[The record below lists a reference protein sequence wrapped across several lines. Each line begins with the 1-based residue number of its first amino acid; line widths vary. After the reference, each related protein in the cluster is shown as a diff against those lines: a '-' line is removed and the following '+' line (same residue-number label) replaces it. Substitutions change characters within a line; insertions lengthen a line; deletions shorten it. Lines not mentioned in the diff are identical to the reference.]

1 MNEYENN
8 MPDLQEFDEEA
19 LKKESE
25 ELLEM
30 RPLTKENAVF
40 SRTEGGF
47 LALKVKMAGDKSHD
61 AGKEEADGSAS
72 HAEKVRLYDGESE
85 ASHSREYDRVNVY
98 LTFPLTNPEEFISIR
113 EADEKAKEI
122 GIIEQLSA
130 LEKDQQEMIRE
141 QIRLRYFM
149 PVITK
154 VLDVKEEYGY
164 AYWNVVTT
172 YGSVRF
178 TTQMSGDAVIS
189 LSDSRLL
196 VTDID
201 GNRYEIP
208 DFYQLSVAE
217 RKKLDLFI

>member
-1 MNEYENN
+1 MLFRSMEEHGNERQDLL
-8 MPDLQEFDEEA
+8 DLQEFDEEA

-30 RPLTKENAVF
+30 RLLTGENAQF

-47 LALKVKMAGDKSHD
+47 VALKYG
-61 AGKEEADGSAS
+61 
-72 HAEKVRLYDGESE
+72 EK
-85 ASHSREYDRVNVY
+85 EYDRVGVY

-113 EADEKAKEI
+113 EADEKAREI
-122 GIIEQLSA
+122 GIIEKLSQIPK
-130 LEKDQQEMIRE
+130 EQQEMLRE
-141 QIRLRYFM
+141 QIKLRYFM

-154 VLDVKEEYGY
+154 VLDVKDEYGY
-164 AYWNVVTT
+164 AYWNVVTSF
-172 YGSVRF
+172 GACRF
-178 TTQMSGDAVIS
+178 TTQMSGDAVIH

-208 DFYQLSVAE
+208 DFYQLNVME

>member
-1 MNEYENN
+1 MEGQENN
-8 MPDLQEFDEEA
+8 RQDLLDLQEFDEEA

-30 RPLTKENAVF
+30 HFLTGENARF
-40 SRTEGGF
+40 RRTEGGF
-47 LALKVKMAGDKSHD
+47 VALTVKEAGEEKHSETE
-61 AGKEEADGSAS
+61 AGT
-72 HAEKVRLYDGESE
+72 
-85 ASHSREYDRVNVY
+85 REYDRVGVY

-122 GIIEQLSA
+122 GIIEKLSQ
-130 LEKDQQEMIRE
+130 LEKDQQEMLRE
-141 QIRLRYFM
+141 QIKLRYFR

-154 VLDVKEEYGY
+154 VLDVKDEYGY
-164 AYWNVVTT
+164 AYWNVVTSF
-172 YGSVRF
+172 GACRF
-178 TTQMSGDAVIS
+178 TTHMGGDAVIH

-208 DFYQLSVAE
+208 DFYQLSVVE

>member
-1 MNEYENN
+1 MEGQENN
-8 MPDLQEFDEEA
+8 RQDLLDLQEFDEEA

-30 RPLTKENAVF
+30 RFLTGENAEF
-40 SRTEGGF
+40 TRTPGGF
-47 LALKVKMAGDKSHD
+47 IALKTGDK
-61 AGKEEADGSAS
+61 
-72 HAEKVRLYDGESE
+72 
-85 ASHSREYDRVNVY
+85 EYARVGVY

-113 EADEKAKEI
+113 ETDEKAKEI
-122 GIIEQLSA
+122 GLIESMDKFPR
-130 LEKDQQEMIRE
+130 EQQEMLRE
-141 QIRLRYFM
+141 QIKLRYFM

-154 VLDVKEEYGY
+154 ILDVKDEYGY

-172 YGSVRF
+172 FGACRF
-178 TTQMSGDAVIS
+178 TTQLSGDVVIH

-208 DFYQLSVAE
+208 DFYQLGVME

>member
-1 MNEYENN
+1 MEGNDNN
-8 MPDLQEFDEEA
+8 MPDLLDLDEFDEEA
-19 LKKESE
+19 LKAESA

-30 RPLTKENAVF
+30 RFLTEKNAVF
-40 SRTEGGF
+40 QRTEGGF
-47 LALKVKMAGDKSHD
+47 LSLTVKD
-61 AGKEEADGSAS
+61 AEGKPS
-72 HAEKVRLYDGESE
+72 K
-85 ASHSREYDRVNVY
+85 EYDRVGVY

-122 GIIEQLSA
+122 GMIEKLAS
-130 LEKDQQEMIRE
+130 LPGPQQEMLKE
-141 QIRLRYFM
+141 QIKLRYFM

-154 VLDVKEEYGY
+154 VLDVKDEYGY

-172 YGSVRF
+172 FGSCRF
-178 TTQMSGDAVIS
+178 TTQMSGDAVIH

-208 DFYQLSVAE
+208 DFYQLGVME

>member
-1 MNEYENN
+1 MEENSN
-8 MPDLQEFDEEA
+8 SMDLLNLQEFDEEA

-30 RPLTKENAVF
+30 RFLNRENAVF
-40 SRTEGGF
+40 SRTSGGF
-47 LALKVKMAGDKSHD
+47 LALKTTGMGGTFS
-61 AGKEEADGSAS
+61 KEYA
-72 HAEKVRLYDGESE
+72 
-85 ASHSREYDRVNVY
+85 RVGVY

-122 GIIEQLSA
+122 GIIEKLSQLP
-130 LEKDQQEMIRE
+130 EDQQEMLRE
-141 QIRLRYFM
+141 QIKLRYFM

-154 VLDVKEEYGY
+154 VLDVKDEYGY

-172 YGSVRF
+172 FGACRF
-178 TTQMSGDAVIS
+178 TTQMSGDAVIH

-208 DFYQLSVAE
+208 DFYQLGVME

>member
-1 MNEYENN
+1 MEERENGL
-8 MPDLQEFDEEA
+8 PDLLDLQEFDEEA
-19 LKKESE
+19 LKQESE

-30 RPLTKENAVF
+30 RLLTKDNAVF
-40 SRTEGGF
+40 ARNGGGF
-47 LALKVKMAGDKSHD
+47 VSLKTG
-61 AGKEEADGSAS
+61 GKEYA
-72 HAEKVRLYDGESE
+72 
-85 ASHSREYDRVNVY
+85 RVGIY
-98 LTFPLTNPEEFISIR
+98 LTFPLTCPEEYISVR
-113 EADEKAKEI
+113 EADEKAREI
-122 GIIEQLSA
+122 GIIEKLSQ
-130 LEKDQQEMIRE
+130 LEKEQQEMIRE

-149 PVITK
+149 PSITK

-172 YGSVRF
+172 FGACRF
-178 TTQMSGDAVIS
+178 TTQMSGDAVIH

-208 DFYQLSVAE
+208 DFYQLSVME

>member
-1 MNEYENN
+1 MEEQENYGTKLL
-8 MPDLQEFDEEA
+8 DLEEFDEEA

-30 RPLTKENAVF
+30 RLLNGENAQF
-40 SRTEGGF
+40 ARTAGGF
-47 LALKVKMAGDKSHD
+47 ISLKTKDK
-61 AGKEEADGSAS
+61 
-72 HAEKVRLYDGESE
+72 V
-85 ASHSREYDRVNVY
+85 YDRVGVY
-98 LTFPLTNPEEFISIR
+98 LTFPLTKPEEFISIR

-122 GIIEQLSA
+122 GIIEKMTQLP
-130 LEKDQQEMIRE
+130 KDQQEMLRE

-154 VLDVKEEYGY
+154 VMDVKDEYGH
-164 AYWNVVTT
+164 AYWNVMTT
-172 YGSVRF
+172 FGACRF
-178 TTQMSGDAVIS
+178 TTQMSGDAVIH

-208 DFYQLSVAE
+208 DFYQLSVME

>member
-1 MNEYENN
+1 MTDERENTGQ
-8 MPDLQEFDEEA
+8 DLLDLREFDEEA

-30 RPLTKENAVF
+30 RFLTRENTRF

-47 LALKVKMAGDKSHD
+47 LSMKTGDK
-61 AGKEEADGSAS
+61 E
-72 HAEKVRLYDGESE
+72 Y
-85 ASHSREYDRVNVY
+85 SRVGVY
-98 LTFPLTNPEEFISIR
+98 LTFPLTDPEEFISIR

-122 GIIEQLSA
+122 GMIEKLSQL
-130 LEKDQQEMIRE
+130 ERKQQEMIRE

-154 VLDVKEEYGY
+154 VLDIKDEYGY
-164 AYWNVVTT
+164 AYWHAVTNF
-172 YGSVRF
+172 GVCRF
-178 TTQMSGDAVIS
+178 TTQMSGEAVVA

-208 DFYQLSVAE
+208 DFYKLSVLE

>member
-8 MPDLQEFDEEA
+8 MPDLLDLKEFDEEA
-19 LKKESE
+19 LKKESA

-47 LALKVKMAGDKSHD
+47 LALKVKLAAGNDHD
-61 AGKEEADGSAS
+61 DGKEEAGQP
-72 HAEKVRLYDGESE
+72 DGETE
-85 ASHSREYDRVNVY
+85 ADNCREYDRVNVY

-122 GIIEQLSA
+122 GIIEQLSS
-130 LEKDQQEMIRE
+130 LDKDQQEMIRE
-141 QIRLRYFM
+141 QVRLRYFM

-154 VLDVKEEYGY
+154 LLDVKEEYGH
-164 AYWNVVTT
+164 AYWSVVTT
-172 YGSVRF
+172 YGSVRN
-178 TTQMSGDAVIS
+178 TTQMRGAAVIS

>member
-1 MNEYENN
+1 MVERTKIIDMNEFENEAQ
-8 MPDLQEFDEEA
+8 DLLDLHEFDEEA

-30 RPLTKENAVF
+30 RLLTGENAEF
-40 SRTEGGF
+40 TRTAGGF
-47 LALKVKMAGDKSHD
+47 IALKMGDK
-61 AGKEEADGSAS
+61 E
-72 HAEKVRLYDGESE
+72 Y
-85 ASHSREYDRVNVY
+85 SRVGVY

-122 GIIEQLSA
+122 GLIESLSKFPQ
-130 LEKDQQEMIRE
+130 EQQEMLRE
-141 QIRLRYFM
+141 QIKLRYFM

-154 VLDVKEEYGY
+154 VLDVKDEYGY
-164 AYWNVVTT
+164 AYWNVMTT
-172 YGSVRF
+172 FGACRF
-178 TTQMSGDAVIS
+178 TTQMSGDVVIH

-208 DFYQLSVAE
+208 DFYQLGVME